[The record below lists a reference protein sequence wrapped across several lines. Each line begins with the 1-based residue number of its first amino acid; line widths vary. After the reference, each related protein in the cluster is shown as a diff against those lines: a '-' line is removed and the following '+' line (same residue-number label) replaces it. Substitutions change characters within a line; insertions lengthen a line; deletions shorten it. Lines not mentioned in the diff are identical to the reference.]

1 MIPSGEVMTMKPPTS
16 STVGVGGEEDKKAVY
31 NDEEYDEDLAQLDML
46 LHYVNNLSASLEFL
60 AWENKRI
67 STDLVPT
74 LLNMY
79 DALYARLND
88 GGDAQTPRTC
98 DGEGE
103 GVVREESAGEKSGSS
118 LGLDNGNLDVRRDGQ
133 ENLVSTK
140 ENANTGAI
148 ESGLKSVKEN
158 GYKGVKEN
166 GYKSVKENGLYT
178 GNTSSGNERL
188 FIEENDVDNKNQVNN
203 NSSQDS
209 DSSKCDKC
217 GVSRNRRDLCRC
229 SAKVS
234 LAESITS
241 MFEDIERGLDSS
253 SQLYDNLDKRLKKEH
268 IYAEPQF
275 VKFKDGGQSG
285 STPSDSTSGAPH
297 TAPPNVGF
305 DPRKFKDVYRPL
317 SSISSSSS
325 SSSSSNSLPRGPA
338 GATTSYLASAESL
351 EDNDADHSDTEETTR
366 RRDRTIK
373 TRREKAQRTGSG
385 DSGVQCNSISLPAPP
400 TLRPRY
406 CDPNLGYMDRIV
418 LEIVETEA
426 IYVRDLREI
435 IEGYLEYWRRHPES
449 GISQR
454 QVNDLFSNIE
464 QIYALHRSFLS
475 ELEGCGVDPVE
486 VARCFVRNNTGFAI
500 YTQYCT
506 NYPKTVSVLT
516 ELMRGEAS
524 VRAFRERQLAL
535 SHTMPLGS
543 YLLKPVQRIL
553 KYHLLLGNIVKH
565 FEKDWNGYSEI
576 WNALSAM
583 TGMAHHINDMKR
595 RHEHAVRVQEIQSLL
610 YGWQFEDLTTY
621 GELAAEG
628 TFRMCGAKGLRHIF
642 LFEKMILIAKKKEE
656 NILMYKTHI
665 LCSNLMLIESVP
677 GEPLSF
683 HVIPFDNPRLQYT
696 LEARNLEQK
705 REWTLQLKRVILE
718 NYSANIPAH
727 ARQLVMELGQSKPE
741 DMLMTEGRSS
751 GRRAHHAPEYL
762 EKRKVD
768 RERRRSSE
776 GVLNTKLRLRRP
788 SRARKEKEEKGA
800 RSRSVSRT
808 RDTEDED
815 LDRKS
820 SVICTPTSTEKPK
833 LKLSMWGRR
842 RSEPGIGSREALA
855 ISTAPEDIPDTP
867 PSSLCNP
874 SRDLNSTSQSNPATP
889 EVSVDGLSMSECE
902 QEDGEEEAGAEEDT
916 EQGEN
921 LEEIVSQ
928 LLQHNLQLQK
938 LLLSKQR
945 RNMVRK
951 KPFHYETSDTENED
965 GPFKGSKS
973 YSSSEGGNTLRQE
986 DVSDYVDFYFNGVS
1000 TDGQCATQN
1009 ESANVSSSECQSV
1022 YSSAL
1027 SVHQPCESKTLSCE
1041 KKLKPVRRSSS
1052 DLSFKKTPN
1061 IKKSNSNYDNIL
1073 NIWSTIRGR
1082 SPEKRLSNT
1091 LQQSRLSPASSA
1103 TSMERPKLRRAQSF
1117 SVDKCLNIN
1126 SDNIYVSASQL
1137 TTRPS
1142 AAPLKS
1148 FNTDV
1153 WVRDELRESPR
1164 ENRERPVTIAFYNT
1178 NEVSLSALEQY
1189 LNQPRP
1195 TANTHERFP
1204 YDTEDNF
1211 TDYSMTPHMSMD
1223 NILSIHPEHKI
1234 YKPSNNKSTIKNVFN
1249 KITSPRNNK
1258 TASEPSGSVFNLSV
1272 DSDLDKNMDK
1282 KTSKMVYNMARHCS
1296 KTLKERI
1303 KQIRAEDGE
1312 KTSNMKSPIEN
1323 IYALPIYKQGSSSI
1337 GARLAGTNE
1346 PSDYAVPRIRPIEK
1360 KPKSDLR
1367 PDSVLSSSSILT
1379 SSSSSSSSSSRDTKL
1394 IEGTESSNM
1403 ANVEEENEENQE
1415 SPSFESDASADSYY
1429 ERSFEAIENL
1439 DTEIFRDSAIY
1450 SDPEDTESPPASL
1463 YQDKSSTSRKTK
1475 PIVSRKSSPHLSLK
1489 CSPLSVSPVV
1499 NTLIESADENQKCIH
1514 SAENNT
1520 SLSAGCADSKSS
1532 QPKKVPPPVPAKPE
1546 SVKTKKSRACG
1557 NLIMQQLKNLE
1568 ECSKFNRDDQI
1579 NPSFD
1584 GIRTLDDRRKDLEV
1598 CRVKIE
1604 VEGETDL
1611 PLSSVSPKESPE
1623 REGLTRRNS
1632 RTLKSPSIMTPSPII
1647 KSPITLSPLNSL
1659 AGNPLPPITRSSSVP
1674 PRLSPCPSITPES
1687 PKPSSLGTAS
1697 PLGSERGSPLLSCA
1711 IVTSPSERD
1720 EFEEP
1725 RMSRGWVRHVI
1736 GKLQAESDV

>member
-1 MIPSGEVMTMKPPTS
+1 MPSGEVVTVTPTTS
-16 STVGVGGEEDKKAVY
+16 SGVGVGVEEDKRAVY
-31 NDEEYDEDLAQLDML
+31 NDKEYDEDLAQLDML

-79 DALYARLND
+79 DALYARLNEGTDAHSCRSSDEVGD
-88 GGDAQTPRTC
+88 GVAAAA
-98 DGEGE
+98 ENI
-103 GVVREESAGEKSGSS
+103 SGSTGENHSTSSGNSGENHSTSSGNSGENCPTYSGCNSS
-118 LGLDNGNLDVRRDGQ
+118 LNFRKDCPQG
-133 ENLVSTK
+133 EVSTK
-140 ENANTGAI
+140 ENSDSGAI
-148 ESGLKSVKEN
+148 ENGLQSVKES
-158 GYKGVKEN
+158 GCE
-166 GYKSVKENGLYT
+166 SVTENGLFT
-178 GNTSSGNERL
+178 TETISCNERL
-188 FIEENDVDNKNQVNN
+188 FIVERDLEADTQL
-203 NSSQDS
+203 
-209 DSSKCDKC
+209 KCDEC
-217 GVSRNRRDLCRC
+217 GVLRTPSDKCKC
-229 SAKVS
+229 KVKVS

-241 MFEDIERGLDSS
+241 MFEDIERSLDTSE
-253 SQLYDNLDKRLKKEH
+253 QLYNNLDRRLRKEH

-275 VKFKDGGQSG
+275 VIKPKENTQSAAKV
-285 STPSDSTSGAPH
+285 SLSATVSTFSDDKTPS
-297 TAPPNVGF
+297 PPVGF

-325 SSSSSNSLPRGPA
+325 SSSSSNSLPRGPT
-338 GATTSYLASAESL
+338 GVTTLYLASAESL

-373 TRREKAQRTGSG
+373 ARREKAQRTGSG
-385 DSGVQCNSISLPAPP
+385 DSGVQCNTISLPAPP

-406 CDPNLGYMDRIV
+406 CDPNLDYMDRIV

-426 IYVRDLREI
+426 IYVRDLRQI
-435 IEGYLEYWRRHPES
+435 IEGYLEYWRRHPEP
-449 GISQR
+449 GISQHH
-454 QVNDLFSNIE
+454 VDDLFSNIE
-464 QIYALHRSFLS
+464 QIYAFNRGFLS
-475 ELEGCGVDPVE
+475 ELEVCGVDPVA
-486 VARCFVRNNTGFAI
+486 VARCFVRNNNGFAI

-506 NYPKTVSVLT
+506 NYPRTVCVLT

-535 SHTMPLGS
+535 SHTLPLGS

-565 FEKDWNGYSEI
+565 FEKDWSGYSEI

-610 YGWQFEDLTTY
+610 YGWQFEDLTTF

-665 LCSNLMLIESVP
+665 MCSNLMLIESVP

-683 HVIPFDNPRLQYT
+683 HIIPFDNPRLQYT

-741 DMLMTEGRSS
+741 DMLMSEGRSS

-768 RERRRSSE
+768 RDRRRSSE
-776 GVLNTKLRLRRP
+776 GVLNTRLRLRRP

-815 LDRKS
+815 LERK
-820 SVICTPTSTEKPK
+820 TSTISAPASAEKPK

-842 RSEPGIGSREALA
+842 RSEPGIGSRESLT
-855 ISTAPEDIPDTP
+855 ICRIPIDDPDTP
-867 PSSLCNP
+867 QSSSCDP
-874 SRDLNSTSQSNPATP
+874 TSDFMSSIPISPLTP
-889 EVSVDGLSMSECE
+889 EVSTDGLSVSEYE
-902 QEDGEEEAGAEEDT
+902 REDGEDEPGAEEDT
-916 EQGEN
+916 ENGEN

-945 RNMVRK
+945 RNLTRK

-965 GPFKGSKS
+965 SAFRGSTS
-973 YSSSEGGNTLRQE
+973 YASSDGGNTLRHE
-986 DVSDYVDFYFNGVS
+986 DVGDYVDFYFNGVNA
-1000 TDGQCATQN
+1000 DNKCATNN

-1022 YSSAL
+1022 YSSAV
-1027 SVHQPCESKTLSCE
+1027 SVQGNENKSLCSE
-1041 KKLKPVRRSSS
+1041 KKSKPVRRSSS

-1061 IKKSNSNYDNIL
+1061 IKKVNSNYDNL
-1073 NIWSTIRGR
+1073 MNIWSTIRGR
-1082 SPEKRLSNT
+1082 SPEKRQSNT
-1091 LQQSRLSPASSA
+1091 LQQSRLSPASSP
-1103 TSMERPKLRRAQSF
+1103 TNMERPKLRRAQSF
-1117 SVDKCLNIN
+1117 SIDKCLD
-1126 SDNIYVSASQL
+1126 SVTDSIYATPSQ
-1137 TTRPS
+1137 TSTQPNT
-1142 AAPLKS
+1142 APATSSKG
-1148 FNTDV
+1148 NV
-1153 WVRDELRESPR
+1153 WVREERHGSPR
-1164 ENRERPVTIAFYNT
+1164 ENRGRPVTIAFYNS
-1178 NEVSLSALEQY
+1178 NEVSLSALEHY
-1189 LNQPRP
+1189 LNQPRTP
-1195 TANTHERFP
+1195 GHTHERFP
-1204 YDTEDNF
+1204 YDTEDNM

-1234 YKPSNNKSTIKNVFN
+1234 YKSSNNKSTIKNVFS
-1249 KITSPRNNK
+1249 KITSPRNK
-1258 TASEPSGSVFNLSV
+1258 SISEPSGSVFNLSM
-1272 DSDLDKNMDK
+1272 DSDLDKNVDK
-1282 KTSKMVYNMARHCS
+1282 KASKMVYNMARQCS

-1303 KQIRAEDGE
+1303 KQIRAEDAD
-1312 KTSNMKSPIEN
+1312 KTSSKSSTEN

-1346 PSDYAVPRIRPIEK
+1346 PSDYAVPRIRPMEQ

-1367 PDSVLSSSSILT
+1367 PDSVLSSSSVLT
-1379 SSSSSSSSSSRDTKL
+1379 SSSSSSSRDTKL
-1394 IEGTESSNM
+1394 IDGVETSNM

-1415 SPSFESDASADSYY
+1415 SPSLESDASADSYY

-1439 DTEIFRDSAIY
+1439 ETEIFRDSAIY
-1450 SDPEDTESPPASL
+1450 SDPDETELPPASL
-1463 YQDKSSTSRKTK
+1463 YYKSSTSPNTK
-1475 PIVSRKSSPHLSLK
+1475 ATNSVRSSPRFSTKSPLSLSLKVNRLSELIEKNGSKGSENNTIISTETANNSCKSSP
-1489 CSPLSVSPVV
+1489 
-1499 NTLIESADENQKCIH
+1499 
-1514 SAENNT
+1514 
-1520 SLSAGCADSKSS
+1520 
-1532 QPKKVPPPVPAKPE
+1532 QPKKVPPPVPAKPD
-1546 SVKTKKSRACG
+1546 SVKTKKGRACG

-1568 ECSKFNRDDQI
+1568 ECSKFSRDEQI
-1579 NPSFD
+1579 SPTFD
-1584 GIRTLDDRRKDLEV
+1584 GLRTLDDRRKDLEICQV
-1598 CRVKIE
+1598 RV
-1604 VEGETDL
+1604 ETENEND
-1611 PLSSVSPKESPE
+1611 PSTLSTGSPE
-1623 REGLTRRNS
+1623 RGDESRRNS
-1632 RTLKSPSIMTPSPII
+1632 RTLKSPIILTPAPII
-1647 KSPITLSPLNSL
+1647 RSPITLSPLSTPSNSL
-1659 AGNPLPPITRSSSVP
+1659 PVTRSSSVP
-1674 PRLSPCPSITPES
+1674 PRLSPSPSIVSES
-1687 PKPSSLGTAS
+1687 PNTSSLGTAS
-1697 PLGSERGSPLLSCA
+1697 PYGSERGSPLPSCA
-1711 IVTSPSERD
+1711 IVTTQSEGD
-1720 EFEEP
+1720 ESEEP